1 MAKQRYI
8 NTRFWDDNYIA
19 SLDPIEKL
27 LFIYFLT
34 NPLTEISGAY
44 EIPLKRV
51 ALDTGIDRDMVQ
63 KILNRFADE
72 DKIIYRE
79 GWILVTNF
87 IKHQSV
93 NPKIATGIESA
104 VKRCPEWIQD
114 RLSIAYDSL
123 SHLNLSYSNLSNS
136 ILSGVTH
143 DVTECHEESHSV
155 TTEEQT
161 TKSVNEFQGRRG
173 IPRTMIPIN
182 PSSDLKLQTW
192 LGASAAAF
200 GVKNAQSL
208 PKFDKWEKACMTLV
222 TEDGDM
228 ARWLDTIKSE
238 KERLADTPHFFSADN
253 CLKVYQVNGTKKPVE
268 SYNHVRNQPTQ
279 RQAIAE
285 EQERVAREI
294 EGVQ

>member
-72 DKIIYRE
+72 DKIIYRD

-93 NPKIATGIESA
+93 NPKIVTGIESA

-123 SHLNLSYSNLSNS
+123 SHLNLSYSNSINS
-136 ILSGVTH
+136 IPSAA
-143 DVTECHEESHSV
+143 DEDEELRQMREPSR
-155 TTEEQT
+155 
-161 TKSVNEFQGRRG
+161 GRVSM
-173 IPRTMIPIN
+173 PRSMTPIN
-182 PSSDLKLQTW
+182 PLLDLELQMW
-192 LGASAAAF
+192 LAATAAAF
-200 GVKNAQSL
+200 GVKNANSL

-228 ARWLDTIKSE
+228 ARWLDTIKAE
-238 KERLADTPHFFSADN
+238 KERLADQPHYFTPDN
-253 CLKVYQVNGTKKPVE
+253 CLQVYQMNGTKKPVE

-279 RQAIAE
+279 REAIAE
-285 EQERVAREI
+285 EQARVAREI

>member
-72 DKIIYRE
+72 DKIIYRD

-93 NPKIATGIESA
+93 NPKIVTGIESA

-114 RLSIAYDSL
+114 RLSIAYESL
-123 SHLNLSYSNLSNS
+123 SHLNLSYSNS
-136 ILSGVTH
+136 IDSIQSIA
-143 DVTECHEESHSV
+143 EED
-155 TTEEQT
+155 EELRQMREP
-161 TKSVNEFQGRRG
+161 SRGRVSM
-173 IPRTMIPIN
+173 PRSMTPIN
-182 PSSDLKLQTW
+182 PLLDLELQTW
-192 LGASAAAF
+192 LAATAAAF
-200 GVKNAQSL
+200 GVKNANSL

-228 ARWLDTIKSE
+228 ARWLDTIKAE
-238 KERLADTPHFFSADN
+238 KERLADEPHYFTPDN
-253 CLKVYQVNGTKKPVE
+253 CLQVYQMNGTKKPVE

-279 RQAIAE
+279 REAIAE
-285 EQERVAREI
+285 EQARVAREI